1 MIFSPQESH
10 QVHTSHDYTTWWF
23 NIAMAAILAHWV
35 QRFYRCLHIFT
46 ESQTWWSWWFSSSMT
61 HLKGVNFIGAAK
73 NTVAN
78 DARPPGLG
86 GRFFGPRRYNLYDG
100 SDRNQKVD
108 IVPDRW
114 GRGQNGDPWRLKLN
128 GGTTECVSLFEGCQ
142 LVMGVPQQLDG
153 LFHGKFHRSKWM
165 IWIDLG
171 VPLYIGKPPNRH
183 PWRHD

>member
-1 MIFSPQESH
+1 MIYSPQESH

-61 HLKGVNFIGAAK
+61 HRRPKNHRGQRRPATGAW
-73 NTVAN
+73 
-78 DARPPGLG
+78 RPC
-86 GRFFGPRRYNLYDG
+86 FGPRRYNLYDG

-128 GGTTECVSLFEGCQ
+128 GGTTECVSIFEGFQ
-142 LVMGVPQQLDG
+142 LVMGVPHQLDG

-171 VPLYIGKPPNRH
+171 VPFSFFGKPPKNGH